1 MLGSKT
7 VVALIAVAVLLAGGG
22 YYKLVYE
29 PRLWPKEIDFYSE
42 DAMERGAGVV
52 WNEWP
57 VFGDVREMN
66 ISLYKF
72 GEIDS
77 WEAWQAW
84 MTYVEKNQE
93 GFIHTYEEIS
103 RVEMRE
109 LVKLHR
115 MSRTANELPG
125 PPILLYDSESKIIWM
140 HAIGPGGDVGYWV
153 TYYWKAPK

>member
-7 VVALIAVAVLLAGGG
+7 VVALIAAAVLVAGGG

-29 PRLWPKEIDFYSE
+29 PRLWLKEIDFYSE
-42 DAMERGAGVV
+42 DAMERGCGVI
-52 WNEWP
+52 WNDWP

-72 GEIDS
+72 GDIDS

-84 MTYVEKNQE
+84 MTYVEENQE
-93 GFIHTYEEIS
+93 GYSHDYIELS
-103 RVEMRE
+103 RMDMRKE
-109 LVKLHR
+109 VLRHR
-115 MSRTANELPG
+115 SSLGGNG

-140 HAIGPGGDVGYWV
+140 YEIGPGEDVGYWV
-153 TYYWKAPK
+153 DYYWKAPQ